1 MATYSYN
8 VSQLGEYVQVNKD
21 IILKDIVFG
30 GEYGNTI
37 PLMTK
42 QLGIKTTEKIHPST
56 LNVVLQDIDGVNPC
70 GFHSDGELK
79 FTDREIVTK
88 QKKANMEFCLE
99 KLLGKFAEYKVRVG
113 ANEDAL
119 PFEAEIIDGLV
130 KSINKQVEKGVWT
143 DLITN
148 ADAQLTVASTGTAY
162 ERVMAVYMAL
172 PEEILEDAVIFV
184 SPATFREYVKDLVD
198 KNFYHYNPAD
208 GDLEEI
214 FIPGS
219 GVKVRKANGLAEQT
233 DDVIFGTSPKNM
245 IYGTDFM
252 DNKEEVKAWFSDD
265 NDTYRIKVRFNY
277 GANVAFPDLVVGS
290 KKSKG

>member
-1 MATYSYN
+1 MAYN
-8 VSQLGEYVQVNKD
+8 VSLLGTYVQENKD

-56 LNVVLQDIDGVNPC
+56 LNVVLQDVSGEC

-79 FTDREIVTK
+79 FTDREIATK
-88 QKKANMEFCLE
+88 QKKVNMEFCLE

-148 ADAQLTVASTGTAY
+148 TTAQLTVPSTGTAY

-219 GVKVRKANGLAEQT
+219 GVKVRKALGLAEQT

-252 DNKEEVKAWFSDD
+252 DNKEEIKAWFSDD

-277 GANVAFPDLVVGS
+277 GANVAYPDLVVGS
-290 KKSKG
+290 KKTKG

>member
-1 MATYSYN
+1 MAYN
-8 VSQLGEYVQVNKD
+8 VNGLGTYVQENKD

-42 QLGIKTTEKIHPST
+42 QLGIKTTEKIHPT
-56 LNVVLQDIDGVNPC
+56 TFEAVLQDVSGEC
-70 GFHSDGELK
+70 GFHPDGELK
-79 FTDREIVTK
+79 FTDREIATK
-88 QKKANMEFCLE
+88 QKKVNMEFCLE

-148 ADAQLTVASTGTAY
+148 TDAQLTVASTGTAY

-172 PEEILEDAVIFV
+172 PEAILEDAVIFV
-184 SPATFREYVKDLVD
+184 SPATFREYVNDLVN

-219 GVKVRKANGLAEQT
+219 GVKVRKAKGLAEQT
-233 DDVIFGTSPKNM
+233 EDVIFGTSPKNM

>member
-1 MATYSYN
+1 MAYN
-8 VSQLGEYVQVNKD
+8 VSALGTYVQENKD

-56 LNVVLQDIDGVNPC
+56 LEAVLQDVSGDC
-70 GFHSDGELK
+70 GFNPQGDLNISERSI
-79 FTDREIVTK
+79 TTS
-88 QKKANMEFCLE
+88 QKKVNMEFCLE

-113 ANEDAL
+113 ANPDAL

-148 ADAQLTVASTGTAY
+148 TDAQLTVASTGTAY

-172 PEEILEDAVIFV
+172 PEAVLEDAVIFV
-184 SPATFREYVKDLVD
+184 SPATFREYVNDLVN

-219 GVKVRKANGLAEQT
+219 GVKVRKAKGLAEQT

-252 DNKEEVKAWFSDD
+252 DNKEEIKAWFSDD

-290 KKSKG
+290 KKSK

>member
-1 MATYSYN
+1 MAYN
-8 VSQLGEYVQVNKD
+8 VESLGAYVQENKD

-56 LNVVLQDIDGVNPC
+56 LEAVLQDVNGDC
-70 GFHSDGELK
+70 GFNPQGDLK
-79 FTDREIVTK
+79 ITERSIITS
-88 QKKANMEFCLE
+88 QKKVNMEFCLE

-113 ANEDAL
+113 ANPDAL

-130 KSINKQVEKGVWT
+130 KSINKQVEKDVWKA
-143 DLITN
+143 LITN
-148 ADAQLTVASTGTAY
+148 TDAQLTVASTGTAY

-172 PEEILEDAVIFV
+172 PEAILEDAVIFV

-219 GVKVRKANGLAEQT
+219 GVKVRKAKGLAEQT

-252 DNKEEVKAWFSDD
+252 DNKEEIKAWFSDD

>member
-1 MATYSYN
+1 MAYN
-8 VSQLGEYVQVNKD
+8 VTALGTYVQENKD

-56 LNVVLQDIDGVNPC
+56 LEAVLQDVSGEC
-70 GFHSDGELK
+70 GFNPQGDLNISERSI
-79 FTDREIVTK
+79 TTK
-88 QKKANMEFCLE
+88 QKKVNMEFCLE
-99 KLLGKFAEYKVRVG
+99 KLLGKFAEYTVRVG
-113 ANEDAL
+113 ANQDAL

-130 KSINKQVEKGVWT
+130 KSINKQVEKDVWT

-148 ADAQLTVASTGTAY
+148 TTAQLTVASTGTAY
-162 ERVMAVYMAL
+162 ERIMAVYMAL
-172 PEEILEDAVIFV
+172 PEAILEDAVIFV
-184 SPATFREYVKDLVD
+184 SPATFREYVNDLVN

-219 GVKVRKANGLAEQT
+219 GVKVRKAKGLAEQT
-233 DDVIFGTSPKNM
+233 EDVIFGTSPKNM

>member
-1 MATYSYN
+1 MAYN
-8 VSQLGEYVQVNKD
+8 VSALGTYVQENKD

-56 LNVVLQDIDGVNPC
+56 LEAVLQDVSGEC
-70 GFHSDGELK
+70 GFTPQGDLK
-79 FTDREIVTK
+79 ITERSITTA
-88 QKKANMEFCLE
+88 QKKVNMEFCLE
-99 KLLGKFAEYKVRVG
+99 KLLEKFAEYKVRVG

-148 ADAQLTVASTGTAY
+148 TDAQLTVASTGTAY

-172 PEEILEDAVIFV
+172 PEAILEDAVIFV

-233 DDVIFGTSPKNM
+233 EDVIFGTSPKNM

-290 KKSKG
+290 KKSK

>member
-1 MATYSYN
+1 MAYN
-8 VSQLGEYVQVNKD
+8 VSALGTYVQENKD

-56 LNVVLQDIDGVNPC
+56 LEAVLQDVSGEC
-70 GFHSDGELK
+70 GFNPQGDLNISERSI
-79 FTDREIVTK
+79 TTS
-88 QKKANMEFCLE
+88 QKKVNMEFCLE
-99 KLLGKFAEYKVRVG
+99 KLLGKFAEYTVRVG
-113 ANEDAL
+113 ANPDAL

-148 ADAQLTVASTGTAY
+148 TNAQLTVSGEGTAY

-172 PEEILEDAVIFV
+172 PEAVLEDAVIFV

-219 GVKVRKANGLAEQT
+219 GVKVRKAKGLAEQT

-252 DNKEEVKAWFSDD
+252 DNKEEIKAWFSDD

>member
-1 MATYSYN
+1 MAYN
-8 VSQLGEYVQVNKD
+8 VQALGSYVQENKD

-56 LNVVLQDIDGVNPC
+56 LEAVLQDVSGEC
-70 GFHSDGELK
+70 GFNPQGDLNITERSII
-79 FTDREIVTK
+79 TS
-88 QKKANMEFCLE
+88 QKKVNMEFCLE

-113 ANEDAL
+113 ANPDAL

-130 KSINKQVEKGVWT
+130 KSINKQVEKDVWKA
-143 DLITN
+143 LITN
-148 ADAQLTVASTGTAY
+148 TDAQLTVASTGTAY

-172 PEEILEDAVIFV
+172 PEAVLEDAVIFV

-219 GVKVRKANGLAEQT
+219 GVKVRKAKGLAEQT

-252 DNKEEVKAWFSDD
+252 DNKEEIKAWFSDD

-290 KKSKG
+290 KKSK

>member
-1 MATYSYN
+1 MAYN
-8 VSQLGEYVQVNKD
+8 VSALGTYVQENKD

-56 LNVVLQDIDGVNPC
+56 LEAVLQDVSGEC
-70 GFHSDGELK
+70 GFNPQGDLNISERSI
-79 FTDREIVTK
+79 TTS
-88 QKKANMEFCLE
+88 QKKVNMEFCLE
-99 KLLGKFAEYKVRVG
+99 KLLGKFAEYTVRVG
-113 ANEDAL
+113 ANPDAL

-130 KSINKQVEKGVWT
+130 KSINKQVEKDVWT

-148 ADAQLTVASTGTAY
+148 TTAQLTVASTGTAY

-172 PEEILEDAVIFV
+172 PEAILEDAVIFV

-290 KKSKG
+290 KKSA

>member
-1 MATYSYN
+1 MAYN
-8 VSQLGEYVQVNKD
+8 VQALGAYVQENKD

-56 LNVVLQDIDGVNPC
+56 LEAVLQDVSGEC
-70 GFHSDGELK
+70 GFNPQGDLNISERSI
-79 FTDREIVTK
+79 TTS
-88 QKKANMEFCLE
+88 QKKVNMEFCLE

-148 ADAQLTVASTGTAY
+148 TTAQLTVSGEGTAY

-172 PEEILEDAVIFV
+172 PEAILEDAVIFV

-219 GVKVRKANGLAEQT
+219 GVKVRKAKGLAEQT

-252 DNKEEVKAWFSDD
+252 DNKEEIKAWFSDD

>member
-1 MATYSYN
+1 MAYN
-8 VSQLGEYVQVNKD
+8 VEALGAYVQENKD

-56 LNVVLQDIDGVNPC
+56 LEAVLQDVSGEC
-70 GFHSDGELK
+70 GFNPQGDLNITERSI
-79 FTDREIVTK
+79 TTS
-88 QKKANMEFCLE
+88 QKKVNMEFCLE

-148 ADAQLTVASTGTAY
+148 TTAQLTVASTGTAY

-172 PEEILEDAVIFV
+172 PEAILEDAVIFV

-219 GVKVRKANGLAEQT
+219 GVKVRKAKGLAEQT

-252 DNKEEVKAWFSDD
+252 DNKEEIKAWFSDD

-290 KKSKG
+290 KKSK

>member
-1 MATYSYN
+1 MAYN
-8 VSQLGEYVQVNKD
+8 VQALGAYVQENRD

-56 LNVVLQDIDGVNPC
+56 LEAVLQDVSGEC
-70 GFHSDGELK
+70 GFNPQGDLNITERSI
-79 FTDREIVTK
+79 TTS
-88 QKKANMEFCLE
+88 QKKVNMEFCLE

-148 ADAQLTVASTGTAY
+148 TTAQLTVASTGTAY

-172 PEEILEDAVIFV
+172 PEAILEDAVIFV
-184 SPATFREYVKDLVD
+184 SPATFREYVNDLVN

-219 GVKVRKANGLAEQT
+219 GVKVRKAKGLAEQT

-290 KKSKG
+290 KKVKG

>member
-1 MATYSYN
+1 MAYN
-8 VSQLGEYVQVNKD
+8 VSALGTYVQENKD

-56 LNVVLQDIDGVNPC
+56 LEAVLQDVNGDC
-70 GFHSDGELK
+70 GFNPQGDLK
-79 FTDREIVTK
+79 ITERSITTS
-88 QKKANMEFCLE
+88 QKKVNMEFCLE

-148 ADAQLTVASTGTAY
+148 TDAQLTVASTGTAY

-172 PEEILEDAVIFV
+172 PEAILEDAVIFV

-219 GVKVRKANGLAEQT
+219 GVKVRKAKGLAEQT

>member
-1 MATYSYN
+1 MAYN
-8 VSQLGEYVQVNKD
+8 VESLGAYVQENKD

-56 LNVVLQDIDGVNPC
+56 LEAVLQDVSGEC
-70 GFHSDGELK
+70 GFTPQGDLK
-79 FTDREIVTK
+79 ITERSITTS
-88 QKKANMEFCLE
+88 QKKVNMEFCLE

-148 ADAQLTVASTGTAY
+148 TTAQLTVASTGTAY

-172 PEEILEDAVIFV
+172 PEAILEDAVIFV

-198 KNFYHYNPAD
+198 KNLYHYNPAD

-233 DDVIFGTSPKNM
+233 EDVIFGTSPKNM

-252 DNKEEVKAWFSDD
+252 DNKEEIKAWFSDD

-290 KKSKG
+290 KKSKA

>member
-1 MATYSYN
+1 MAYN
-8 VSQLGEYVQVNKD
+8 VESLGAYVQENRD

-42 QLGIKTTEKIHPST
+42 QLGVKTTEKIHPST
-56 LNVVLQDIDGVNPC
+56 LEAVLQDVNGDC
-70 GFHSDGELK
+70 GFNPQGDLK
-79 FTDREIVTK
+79 ITERSIVTT
-88 QKKANMEFCLE
+88 QKKVNMEFCLE

-113 ANEDAL
+113 ANPDAL

-130 KSINKQVEKGVWT
+130 KSINKQVEKDVWT
-143 DLITN
+143 ALITN
-148 ADAQLTVASTGTAY
+148 TDAQLTVASTGTAY

-172 PEEILEDAVIFV
+172 PEAVLEDAVIFV
-184 SPATFREYVKDLVD
+184 SPATFREYVNDLVN

-219 GVKVRKANGLAEQT
+219 GVKVRKAKGLAEQT

-290 KKSKG
+290 KKTKG

>member
-1 MATYSYN
+1 MAYN
-8 VSQLGEYVQVNKD
+8 VQALGAYVQENKD

-56 LNVVLQDIDGVNPC
+56 LEAVLQDVSGEC
-70 GFHSDGELK
+70 GFNPQGDLNISERSI
-79 FTDREIVTK
+79 TTS
-88 QKKANMEFCLE
+88 QKKVNMEFCLE

-113 ANEDAL
+113 ANPDAL

-148 ADAQLTVASTGTAY
+148 TDAQLTVASTGTAY

-219 GVKVRKANGLAEQT
+219 GVKVRKAKGLAEQT

-290 KKSKG
+290 KKSK

>member
-1 MATYSYN
+1 MAYN
-8 VSQLGEYVQVNKD
+8 VSTLGTYVQENKD

-56 LNVVLQDIDGVNPC
+56 LEAVLQDVSGEC
-70 GFHSDGELK
+70 GFNPQGDLNISERSI
-79 FTDREIVTK
+79 TTS
-88 QKKANMEFCLE
+88 QKKVNMEFCLE

-119 PFEAEIIDGLV
+119 PFEAEIIDNLV

-148 ADAQLTVASTGTAY
+148 TDAQLTVASTGTAY

-172 PEEILEDAVIFV
+172 PEAILEDAVIFV

-219 GVKVRKANGLAEQT
+219 GVKVRKAKGLAEQT
-233 DDVIFGTSPKNM
+233 EDVIFGTSPKNM

>member
-1 MATYSYN
+1 MAYN
-8 VSQLGEYVQVNKD
+8 VNELAAYVQVNKD

-56 LNVVLQDIDGVNPC
+56 LEAVLQDVSGEC
-70 GFHSDGELK
+70 GFNPQGDLK
-79 FTDREIVTK
+79 FTDREIITK
-88 QKKANMEFCLE
+88 QKKVNMEFCLE

-113 ANEDAL
+113 ANQDAL

-130 KSINKQVEKGVWT
+130 KSINKQVEKDVWA

-148 ADAQLTVASTGTAY
+148 TDAQLTVASTGTAY

-172 PEEILEDAVIFV
+172 PEAVLEDAVIFV

-219 GVKVRKANGLAEQT
+219 GVKVRKAKGLAEQT

>member
-1 MATYSYN
+1 MAYN
-8 VSQLGEYVQVNKD
+8 VTALGTYVQENKD

-56 LNVVLQDIDGVNPC
+56 LEAVLQDVSGEC
-70 GFHSDGELK
+70 GFNPQGDLNISERSI
-79 FTDREIVTK
+79 TTS
-88 QKKANMEFCLE
+88 QKKVNMEFCLE
-99 KLLGKFAEYKVRVG
+99 KLLGKFAEYTVRVG
-113 ANEDAL
+113 ANPDAL

-130 KSINKQVEKGVWT
+130 KSINKQVEKDVWT

-148 ADAQLTVASTGTAY
+148 TTAQLTVASTGTAY

-172 PEEILEDAVIFV
+172 PEAILEDAVIFV
-184 SPATFREYVKDLVD
+184 SPATFREYVNDLVN

-233 DDVIFGTSPKNM
+233 EDVIFGTSPKNM

-290 KKSKG
+290 KKVKG

>member
-1 MATYSYN
+1 MAYN
-8 VSQLGEYVQVNKD
+8 VEALGAYVQENKD

-56 LNVVLQDIDGVNPC
+56 LEAVLQDVSGEC
-70 GFHSDGELK
+70 GFTPQGDLK
-79 FTDREIVTK
+79 ITERSITTS
-88 QKKANMEFCLE
+88 QKKVNMEFCLE

-148 ADAQLTVASTGTAY
+148 TTAQLTVASTGTAY

-172 PEEILEDAVIFV
+172 PEAILEDAVIFV

-233 DDVIFGTSPKNM
+233 EDVIFGTSPKNM

-290 KKSKG
+290 KKTK

>member
-1 MATYSYN
+1 MAYN
-8 VSQLGEYVQVNKD
+8 VQALGAYVQENKD

-42 QLGIKTTEKIHPST
+42 QLGIKTTEKIHPT
-56 LNVVLQDIDGVNPC
+56 TFEAVLQDVSGEC

-79 FTDREIVTK
+79 ITDREIATK
-88 QKKANMEFCLE
+88 QKKVNMEFCLE

-113 ANEDAL
+113 ANPDAL

-148 ADAQLTVASTGTAY
+148 TTAQLTVSGEGTAY

-172 PEEILEDAVIFV
+172 PEAVLEDAVIFV

-219 GVKVRKANGLAEQT
+219 GVKVRKAKGLAEQT

-252 DNKEEVKAWFSDD
+252 DNKEEIKAWFSDD

>member
-1 MATYSYN
+1 MAYN
-8 VSQLGEYVQVNKD
+8 VTALGTYVQENKD

-56 LNVVLQDIDGVNPC
+56 LEAVLQDVSGEC
-70 GFHSDGELK
+70 GFNPQGDLNISERSI
-79 FTDREIVTK
+79 TTS
-88 QKKANMEFCLE
+88 QKKVNMEFCLE
-99 KLLGKFAEYKVRVG
+99 KLLGKFAEYTVRVG
-113 ANEDAL
+113 ANQDAL

-148 ADAQLTVASTGTAY
+148 TDAQLTVASTGTAY
-162 ERVMAVYMAL
+162 ERIMAVYMAL
-172 PEEILEDAVIFV
+172 PEAILEDAVIFV
-184 SPATFREYVKDLVD
+184 SPATFREYVNDLVN

-233 DDVIFGTSPKNM
+233 EDVIFGTSPKNM

-252 DNKEEVKAWFSDD
+252 DNKEEIKAWFSDD

-290 KKSKG
+290 KKTKG

>member
-1 MATYSYN
+1 MAYN
-8 VSQLGEYVQVNKD
+8 VTALGTYVQENKD

-56 LNVVLQDIDGVNPC
+56 LEAVLQDVSGEC
-70 GFHSDGELK
+70 GFNPQGDLNISERSI
-79 FTDREIVTK
+79 TTS
-88 QKKANMEFCLE
+88 QKKVNMEFCLE
-99 KLLGKFAEYKVRVG
+99 KLLGKFAEYTVRVG
-113 ANEDAL
+113 ANQDAL

-130 KSINKQVEKGVWT
+130 KSINKQVEKDVWT

-148 ADAQLTVASTGTAY
+148 TTAQLTVASTGTAY
-162 ERVMAVYMAL
+162 ERIMAVYMAL
-172 PEEILEDAVIFV
+172 PEAILEDAVIFV

-219 GVKVRKANGLAEQT
+219 GVKVRKAKGLAEQT

-252 DNKEEVKAWFSDD
+252 DNKEEIKAWFSDD

-290 KKSKG
+290 KKSK

>member
-1 MATYSYN
+1 MAYN
-8 VSQLGEYVQVNKD
+8 VQALGAYVQENKD

-56 LNVVLQDIDGVNPC
+56 LEAVLQDVNGDC
-70 GFHSDGELK
+70 GFNPQGDLK
-79 FTDREIVTK
+79 ITERSITTS
-88 QKKANMEFCLE
+88 QKKVNMEFCLE

-113 ANEDAL
+113 ANPDAL

-148 ADAQLTVASTGTAY
+148 TTAQLTVSGEGTAY

-172 PEEILEDAVIFV
+172 PEAVLEDAVIFV

-219 GVKVRKANGLAEQT
+219 GVKVRKAKGLAEQT

-252 DNKEEVKAWFSDD
+252 DNKEEIKAWFSDD

>member
-1 MATYSYN
+1 MAYN
-8 VSQLGEYVQVNKD
+8 VSELGAYVQVNKD

-56 LNVVLQDIDGVNPC
+56 LEAVLQDVSGECN
-70 GFHSDGELK
+70 FHPQGDLK
-79 FTDREIVTK
+79 FTDREIATK
-88 QKKANMEFCLE
+88 QKKVNMEFCLE
-99 KLLGKFAEYKVRVG
+99 KLLGMFAEYKVRVG
-113 ANEDAL
+113 ANPDAL

-148 ADAQLTVASTGTAY
+148 TDAQLTVASTGTAY

-219 GVKVRKANGLAEQT
+219 GVKVRKAKGLAEQT
-233 DDVIFGTSPKNM
+233 EDVIFGTSPKNM

-252 DNKEEVKAWFSDD
+252 DNKEEIKAWFSDD

>member
-1 MATYSYN
+1 MAYSYN
-8 VSQLGEYVQVNKD
+8 VDALGTYVQENKD

-56 LNVVLQDIDGVNPC
+56 FEAALQDIDSVNPC
-70 GFHSDGELK
+70 GFKAMGELK
-79 FTDREIVTK
+79 FTDREIATK
-88 QKKANMEFCLE
+88 QKKVNMEFCLE

-148 ADAQLTVASTGTAY
+148 TDAQLTVASTGTAY

-277 GANVAFPDLVVGS
+277 GANVAYPDLVVGS
-290 KKSKG
+290 KKTKG

>member
-1 MATYSYN
+1 MAYN
-8 VSQLGEYVQVNKD
+8 VSALGTYVQENKD

-56 LNVVLQDIDGVNPC
+56 LEAVLQDVSGEC
-70 GFHSDGELK
+70 GFNPQGDLNISERSI
-79 FTDREIVTK
+79 TTS
-88 QKKANMEFCLE
+88 QKKVNMEFCLE
-99 KLLGKFAEYKVRVG
+99 KLLGKFAEYTVRVG
-113 ANEDAL
+113 ANPDAL

-148 ADAQLTVASTGTAY
+148 TDAQLTVASTGTAY

-172 PEEILEDAVIFV
+172 PEAILEDAVIFV

-219 GVKVRKANGLAEQT
+219 GVKVRKALGLAGQT
-233 DDVIFGTSPKNM
+233 NDVIFGTSPKNM

>member
-1 MATYSYN
+1 MAYN
-8 VSQLGEYVQVNKD
+8 VQALGAYVQENKD

-56 LNVVLQDIDGVNPC
+56 LEAVLQDVSGEC
-70 GFHSDGELK
+70 GFTPQGDLK
-79 FTDREIVTK
+79 ITERSITTS
-88 QKKANMEFCLE
+88 QKKVNMEFCLE
-99 KLLGKFAEYKVRVG
+99 KLLGKFAEYTVRVG
-113 ANEDAL
+113 ANQDAL

-130 KSINKQVEKGVWT
+130 KSINKQVEKDVWT

-148 ADAQLTVASTGTAY
+148 TTAQLTVASTGTAY
-162 ERVMAVYMAL
+162 ERIMAVYMAL
-172 PEEILEDAVIFV
+172 PEAILEDAVIFV
-184 SPATFREYVKDLVD
+184 SPATFREYVNDLVN

-219 GVKVRKANGLAEQT
+219 GVKVRKAKGLAEQT

>member
-1 MATYSYN
+1 MAYN
-8 VSQLGEYVQVNKD
+8 VTALGTYVQENKD

-56 LNVVLQDIDGVNPC
+56 LEAVLQDVSGEC
-70 GFHSDGELK
+70 GFNPQGDLNISERSI
-79 FTDREIVTK
+79 TTK
-88 QKKANMEFCLE
+88 QKKVNMEFCLE
-99 KLLGKFAEYKVRVG
+99 KLLGKFAEYTVRVG
-113 ANEDAL
+113 ANQDAL

-130 KSINKQVEKGVWT
+130 KSINKQVEKDVWT

-148 ADAQLTVASTGTAY
+148 TTAQLTVASTGTAY

-172 PEEILEDAVIFV
+172 PEAILEDAVIFV
-184 SPATFREYVKDLVD
+184 SPATFREYVNDLVN

-219 GVKVRKANGLAEQT
+219 GVKVRKALGLAGQT
-233 DDVIFGTSPKNM
+233 EDVIFGTSPKNM

-290 KKSKG
+290 KKSA

>member
-1 MATYSYN
+1 MAYN
-8 VSQLGEYVQVNKD
+8 VSALGTYVQENKD

-56 LNVVLQDIDGVNPC
+56 LEAVLQDVSGEC
-70 GFHSDGELK
+70 GFTPQGDLK
-79 FTDREIVTK
+79 ITERSITTS
-88 QKKANMEFCLE
+88 QKKVNMEFCLE

-113 ANEDAL
+113 ANQDAL

-148 ADAQLTVASTGTAY
+148 TDAQLTVASTGTAY

-172 PEEILEDAVIFV
+172 PEAVLEDAVIFV

-219 GVKVRKANGLAEQT
+219 GVKVRKAKGLAEQT

-252 DNKEEVKAWFSDD
+252 DNKEEIKVWFSDD

>member
-1 MATYSYN
+1 MAYN
-8 VSQLGEYVQVNKD
+8 VESLGAYVQENKD

-56 LNVVLQDIDGVNPC
+56 LEAVLQDVSGEC
-70 GFHSDGELK
+70 GFTPQGDLK
-79 FTDREIVTK
+79 ITERSITTS
-88 QKKANMEFCLE
+88 QKKVNMEFCLE

-148 ADAQLTVASTGTAY
+148 TTAQLTVASTGTAY

-172 PEEILEDAVIFV
+172 PEAILEDAVIFV

-219 GVKVRKANGLAEQT
+219 GVKVRKAKGLAEQT

-252 DNKEEVKAWFSDD
+252 DNKEEVKVWFSDD

-290 KKSKG
+290 KKVKG

>member
-1 MATYSYN
+1 MAYN
-8 VSQLGEYVQVNKD
+8 VQALGAYVQENKD

-56 LNVVLQDIDGVNPC
+56 LEAVLQDVNGDC
-70 GFHSDGELK
+70 GFNPQGDLK
-79 FTDREIVTK
+79 ITERSIITS
-88 QKKANMEFCLE
+88 QKKVNMEFCLE

-113 ANEDAL
+113 ANPDAL

-130 KSINKQVEKGVWT
+130 KSINKQVEKDVWKA
-143 DLITN
+143 LITN
-148 ADAQLTVASTGTAY
+148 TDAQLTVSGEGTAY

-172 PEEILEDAVIFV
+172 PEAILEDAVIFV

-219 GVKVRKANGLAEQT
+219 GVKVRKAKGLAEQT

-252 DNKEEVKAWFSDD
+252 DNKEEIKAWFSDD

>member
-1 MATYSYN
+1 MAYSYN
-8 VSQLGEYVQVNKD
+8 VDGLGAYVQENKD

-56 LNVVLQDIDGVNPC
+56 FEAALQDIDSVNPC
-70 GFHSDGELK
+70 GFKAMGELK

-88 QKKANMEFCLE
+88 QKKVNMEFCLE

-119 PFEAEIIDGLV
+119 PFEAEIIDNLV

-148 ADAQLTVASTGTAY
+148 TDAQLTVASTGTAY

-219 GVKVRKANGLAEQT
+219 GVKVRKALGLAGQT

-290 KKSKG
+290 KKSA

>member
-1 MATYSYN
+1 MAYN
-8 VSQLGEYVQVNKD
+8 VSALGTYVQENKD

-56 LNVVLQDIDGVNPC
+56 LEAVLQDVSGECAFNPQ
-70 GFHSDGELK
+70 GDLK
-79 FTDREIVTK
+79 ITDRSITTS
-88 QKKANMEFCLE
+88 QKKVNMEFCLE
-99 KLLGKFAEYKVRVG
+99 KLLEKFAEYKVRVG

-148 ADAQLTVASTGTAY
+148 TTAQLTVASTGTAY

-172 PEEILEDAVIFV
+172 PEAVLEDAVIFV

-219 GVKVRKANGLAEQT
+219 GVKVRKAKGLAEQT

>member
-1 MATYSYN
+1 MAYN
-8 VSQLGEYVQVNKD
+8 VESLGAYVQENKD

-56 LNVVLQDIDGVNPC
+56 LEVVLQDVNGEC
-70 GFHSDGELK
+70 GFNPQGDLK
-79 FTDREIVTK
+79 ITDRSIITT
-88 QKKANMEFCLE
+88 QKKVNMEFCLE

-130 KSINKQVEKGVWT
+130 KSINKQVEKDVWT
-143 DLITN
+143 ALITN
-148 ADAQLTVASTGTAY
+148 TDAQLTVASTGTAY

-172 PEEILEDAVIFV
+172 PEAILEDAVIFV

-219 GVKVRKANGLAEQT
+219 GVKVRKAKGLAEQT

-252 DNKEEVKAWFSDD
+252 DNKEEIKAWFSDD

-290 KKSKG
+290 KKSK

>member
-1 MATYSYN
+1 MAYN
-8 VSQLGEYVQVNKD
+8 VESLGAYVQENRD

-56 LNVVLQDIDGVNPC
+56 LEAVLQDVSGEC
-70 GFHSDGELK
+70 GFNPQGDLNITERSI
-79 FTDREIVTK
+79 TTK
-88 QKKANMEFCLE
+88 QKKVNMEFCLE
-99 KLLGKFAEYKVRVG
+99 KLLGKFAEYTVRVG
-113 ANEDAL
+113 ANPDAL

-172 PEEILEDAVIFV
+172 PEAILDDAVIFV

-219 GVKVRKANGLAEQT
+219 GVKVRKAKGLAEQT

>member
-1 MATYSYN
+1 MAYN
-8 VSQLGEYVQVNKD
+8 VESLGAYVQENKD

-56 LNVVLQDIDGVNPC
+56 LEAVLQDVSGEC
-70 GFHSDGELK
+70 GFNPQGDLNISER
-79 FTDREIVTK
+79 TITTK
-88 QKKANMEFCLE
+88 QKKVNMEFCLE

-130 KSINKQVEKGVWT
+130 KSINKQVEKDVWA

-148 ADAQLTVASTGTAY
+148 TTAQLTVASTGTAY

-172 PEEILEDAVIFV
+172 PEAILEDAVIFV

-219 GVKVRKANGLAEQT
+219 GVKVRKAKGLAEQT

-290 KKSKG
+290 KKSK